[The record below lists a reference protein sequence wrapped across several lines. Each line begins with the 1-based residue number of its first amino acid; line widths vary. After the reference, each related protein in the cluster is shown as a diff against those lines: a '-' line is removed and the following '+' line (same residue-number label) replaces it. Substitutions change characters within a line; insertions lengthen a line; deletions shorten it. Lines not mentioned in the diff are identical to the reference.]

1 MTEKNKNLSSQSS
14 EISRSPVVV
23 VVGHIDHGKTKL
35 LDYIRKSNVIEKES
49 GGITQHI
56 GAYEVAVS
64 TKSGV
69 ASEITFLDTPGHEA
83 FSEIRSRGARV
94 ADVAILVVAADE
106 GVKPQTE
113 ESIKAIQ
120 ISDIPF
126 VVALN
131 KIDKEGANPER
142 VKMQLA
148 EKGIYV
154 EGHGGSVPC
163 VLISAKEGTGV
174 EDLLETVLLVAEMEE
189 LKADAGA
196 PASGVVI
203 ESSLEQKRGN
213 AATLLIQNG
222 TLRQGEFVVADS
234 ALAPVRI
241 FEDFLG
247 HPLKEARFS
256 SPVRVVGFNKIPP
269 VGSEFKAFVL
279 KKDAEKAAAF
289 VVKEPHVGFADGEK
303 NMENGQIVVPFVLR
317 ADVSGSLEALE
328 KEIKKFGSDKIKIKI
343 LKSGTGMVGEDDL
356 KIASSTKDLIIVA
369 FRVGI
374 DRNIIEPLRQSR
386 IAFKEFEIIYE
397 VADWLKQ
404 VLEMRLP
411 QEAVSENTGTA
422 KILKVFSRV
431 SQKQVIGGRVTDG
444 VVKSGAEFH
453 IKRNDHDIG
462 SGKILE
468 LQKAKSKAGE
478 VEKGQEFGLMVS
490 SEIGIAAGDMLEFAT
505 VSMVKGKL

>member
-1 MTEKNKNLSSQSS
+1 MKKETNKNQPQA
-14 EISRSPVVV
+14 EIIRPPVVV

-64 TKSGV
+64 TKNGV
-69 ASEITFLDTPGHEA
+69 AGEITFLDTPGHEA

-94 ADVAILVVAADE
+94 ADVAILVIAADE

-113 ESIKAIQ
+113 ESLKAIQ
-120 ISDIPF
+120 GAGIPF
-126 VVALN
+126 VVAIN

-148 EKGIYV
+148 EKGVFV
-154 EGHGGSVPC
+154 EGHGGKVPC
-163 VLISAKEGTGV
+163 LPISAKEGTGV

-196 PASGVVI
+196 VASGVVI

-269 VGSEFKAFVL
+269 VGAQFKAFVL
-279 KKDAEKAAAF
+279 KKDAEKAAVSA
-289 VVKEPHVGFADGEK
+289 VKEPRAASVDDKIA
-303 NMENGQIVVPFVLR
+303 ENGQIAVPFVLR

-356 KIASSTKDLIIVA
+356 KIASSTKNLIIVA

-374 DRNIIEPLRQSR
+374 DRNIIEPLRQSG

-397 VADWLKQ
+397 VADWLKPI
-404 VLEMRLP
+404 LEIRLP
-411 QEAVSENTGTA
+411 QEAVKENTGVA
-422 KILKVFSRV
+422 KILKIFSRTG
-431 SQKQVIGGRVTDG
+431 QKQVIGGRVTDG
-444 VVKSGAEFH
+444 VAKSGAEFR

-462 SGKILE
+462 FGKVLE
-468 LQKAKSKAGE
+468 LQKAKAKAGE

-490 SEIGIAAGDMLEFAT
+490 SEIGIAPGDMLEFFA